1 MVDPSKM
8 CRKHLLGEHVEIHM
22 LAGSLNKGRS
32 VAGFL
37 ADGLLEPQSMRARH
51 AALVA
56 EMTKRGYRHQS
67 PLPTTPVPPEGCVD
81 VERSK
86 AELVRRC
93 PACAAR
99 KRNWCVGARSST
111 RQIALA

>member
-1 MVDPSKM
+1 MRMWMVDPSKM

-51 AALVA
+51 AVLAA
-56 EMTKRGYRHQS
+56 EMASRGYRHQS
-67 PLPTTPVPPEGCVD
+67 PLPATPVPPSGSVD
-81 VERSK
+81 RVRS
-86 AELVRRC
+86 AQELARRC
-93 PACAAR
+93 SACAACLGY
-99 KRNWCVGARSST
+99 N
-111 RQIALA
+111 